1 MASVATYS
9 RAGGGE
15 RARSHGFG
23 PLVPSRARR
32 YWDPSESQGPRSGGS
47 SRALAMEAIPNVE
60 LAAAESDLELRFV
73 TFVEEHRERARRMA
87 WRLVGGD
94 AGAADD
100 VAQEAF
106 VRAWMGLGRF
116 RGEASLGTW
125 FYRILVRQAAHHRR
139 WRQVR
144 ELWGGLGT
152 PDAPDPKPDAT
163 SDPAL
168 RARIGAALERLP
180 QGQREAFVLVHIEE
194 FTVNESAEILGKAP
208 GTVKSHLHR
217 ALRALRTELADL
229 AGGEGAE

>member
-1 MASVATYS
+1 MRGGREERSL
-9 RAGGGE
+9 AGRTCG
-15 RARSHGFG
+15 R
-23 PLVPSRARR
+23 
-32 YWDPSESQGPRSGGS
+32 
-47 SRALAMEAIPNVE
+47 EAITRVAHGE
-60 LAAAESDLELRFV
+60 LATAESDLELRFAS
-73 TFVEEHRERARRMA
+73 FVEEHRERARRLA

-94 AGAADD
+94 ASAADD

-116 RGEASLGTW
+116 RGDASLGTW

-139 WRQVR
+139 WRQLR
-144 ELWGGLGT
+144 EVWGGFGT
-152 PDAPDPKPDAT
+152 PDAPDPTPDAI

-180 QGQREAFVLVHIEE
+180 RGQREAFVLVHVEE

-217 ALRALRTELADL
+217 ALKALRTELADL
-229 AGGEGAE
+229 AGGEGAA

>member
-1 MASVATYS
+1 VYS
-9 RAGGGE
+9 GAQQRVLE
-15 RARSHGFG
+15 
-23 PLVPSRARR
+23 V
-32 YWDPSESQGPRSGGS
+32 
-47 SRALAMEAIPNVE
+47 EAITDVADVE
-60 LAAAESDLELRFV
+60 LAAAESDLELRFA
-73 TFVEEHRERARRMA
+73 TFVEQHRERARRMA

-100 VAQEAF
+100 VTQEAF

-116 RGEASLGTW
+116 RGEATLGTW
-125 FYRILVRQAAHHRR
+125 FYRILVRQAAHYRR

-144 ELWGGLGT
+144 ELWGGIGT
-152 PDAPDPKPDAT
+152 PDAPDPKPDAN

-168 RARIGAALERLP
+168 RARIGAVLERLP
-180 QGQREAFVLVHIEE
+180 RGQREAFVLVHVEE

-217 ALRALRTELADL
+217 ALRALGTELADL